1 MNDGEEVT
9 PGFTCVLASVSYYD
23 CNSSFSACFC
33 SLVPEFIGLSFA
45 LLSANFSL
53 CLLGQQV

>member
-23 CNSSFSACFC
+23 CNSWFSASFC
-33 SLVPEFIGLSFA
+33 SLVTEFLGLSFA
-45 LLSANFSL
+45 LLSANLSL
-53 CLLGQQV
+53 CLPGQQV